1 MNGRAG
7 VRLRLVALLT
17 AVGVANVAYTV
28 LIPFVP
34 TLNSLFQM
42 SAVLIGVAFAGFA
55 AAKALSQPLGGW
67 LVDRIG
73 GRTIAIAGLAV
84 TALATAALALA
95 TTSAQVV
102 ACRFVW
108 GLGEGLAMPALYRLT
123 AQLGNESG
131 HGSDRT
137 LGWFGTA
144 AVAGMTVGPGLIAL
158 LSGVIDFR
166 SAFAGG
172 ALLTVLATALVALA
186 FRRGERPKVSPVS
199 GGPPATA
206 ERSPAGGGPPAT
218 AEGAERLSRLP
229 LIPLVLVLGVLDLA
243 NNAVYAALE
252 PLFPLHG
259 TGPLGAGEQA
269 VSVSFF
275 LGLAV
280 FAVFSW
286 VGGRIVRLSRGF
298 PLAAAVFAVQ
308 AAALALAW
316 VTGSYGVFTAAFIAL
331 MAVQPLVYVNMRA
344 VIGRLGEGRQG
355 WAFGW
360 FGMVS
365 DLGWVA
371 GPIAATAAYQ
381 VLGGGSFA
389 LLAVV
394 ALAASA
400 LGAAAFPWL
409 RAPFRQDSSGTPPV
423 QETASA

>member
-1 MNGRAG
+1 MSGRAG
-7 VRLRLVALLT
+7 VRLRLVALLG

-34 TLNSLFQM
+34 TLNTVFQM

-55 AAKALSQPLGGW
+55 ATKALCQPLGGW

-84 TALATAALALA
+84 TAAATGALAMA
-95 TTSAQVV
+95 TTSGQVV
-102 ACRFVW
+102 VCRFVW
-108 GLGEGLAMPALYRLT
+108 GIGEGLAMPALYRLT
-123 AQLGNESG
+123 AQLGTESG

-144 AVAGMTVGPGLIAL
+144 AVAGMTVGPGLIAA

-172 ALLTVLATALVALA
+172 AVLTVLATVLVALA
-186 FRRGERPKVSPVS
+186 FRRTGRPAQRQPS
-199 GGPPATA
+199 GDAPRAP
-206 ERSPAGGGPPAT
+206 
-218 AEGAERLSRLP
+218 AERLSRLP
-229 LIPLVLVLGVLDLA
+229 LIPLVVVLGLLDLA

-259 TGPLGAGEQA
+259 TGPLGAGERA
-269 VSVSFF
+269 VSLSFF
-275 LGLAV
+275 AGLAV
-280 FAVFSW
+280 FAAFSW
-286 VGGRIVRLSRGF
+286 VGGRVMHLSRRF

-308 AAALALAW
+308 AAALAVAW
-316 VTGSYGVFTAAFIAL
+316 LTGAYGVFTAAFIGL

-360 FGMVS
+360 FGLIS

-371 GPIAATAAYQ
+371 GPLVATAAYQ
-381 VLGGGSFA
+381 VFGGGSFA

-409 RAPFRQDSSGTPPV
+409 RAPFLQDSGPPPV
-423 QETASA
+423 RESTSA

>member
-34 TLNSLFQM
+34 TLNTLFQM

-84 TALATAALALA
+84 TALATAALAVA

-144 AVAGMTVGPGLIAL
+144 AVAGMTVGPGLIAA

-172 ALLTVLATALVALA
+172 ALLTVLATVLVALA
-186 FRRGERPKVSPVS
+186 FRRGGRPEGSSAS
-199 GGPPATA
+199 GGTPA
-206 ERSPAGGGPPAT
+206 P

-286 VGGRIVRLSRGF
+286 VGGRIVRLSGGF

-316 VTGSYGVFTAAFIAL
+316 VTGSYGVFTAAFIGL

-360 FGMVS
+360 FGLVS

-394 ALAASA
+394 AVAASA
-400 LGAAAFPWL
+400 LSAAAFPWL
-409 RAPFRQDSSGTPPV
+409 RAPFRQDSGTPPV
-423 QETASA
+423 QQATSA

>member
-1 MNGRAG
+1 MSVRAG
-7 VRLRLVALLT
+7 VRLRLVALLG

-34 TLNSLFQM
+34 TLSSVFQM

-55 AAKALSQPLGGW
+55 ATKALSQPVGGW

-84 TALATAALALA
+84 TAVATAALAVA
-95 TTSAQVV
+95 TTGAQVV

-108 GLGEGLAMPALYRLT
+108 GIGEGLAMPALYRLT
-123 AQLGNESG
+123 AQLGKESG

-144 AVAGMTVGPGLIAL
+144 AVAGMTVGPGLIAV

-172 ALLTVLATALVALA
+172 AVLTVVATVLVALA
-186 FRRGERPKVSPVS
+186 FRRGGPGE
-199 GGPPATA
+199 GG
-206 ERSPAGGGPPAT
+206 PAGGGPPAP

-229 LIPLVLVLGVLDLA
+229 LIPLVVVLGVLDLA

-259 TGPLGAGEQA
+259 TGLLGAGERA
-269 VSVSFF
+269 VSLSFF
-275 LGLAV
+275 LGLVV

-286 VGGRIVRLSRGF
+286 VGGRVMHLSRGF
-298 PLAAAVFAVQ
+298 PLAAVVFAVQ

-360 FGMVS
+360 FGLVS

-371 GPIAATAAYQ
+371 GPLVATVAYEMF
-381 VLGGGSFA
+381 GAGSFA
-389 LLAVV
+389 LFAVV
-394 ALAASA
+394 ALVASA
-400 LGAAAFPWL
+400 VGAAAFPWL
-409 RAPFRQDSSGTPPV
+409 RAPFRQDPGRPV
-423 QETASA
+423 REATSA

>member
-1 MNGRAG
+1 MSGRAG
-7 VRLRLVALLT
+7 VRLRLVALLG

-34 TLNSLFQM
+34 TLNSVFQM

-55 AAKALSQPLGGW
+55 ATKALSQPLGGW

-73 GRTIAIAGLAV
+73 GRTIAIVGLAI
-84 TALATAALALA
+84 TALATAALAVA

-108 GLGEGLAMPALYRLT
+108 GIGEGLAMPALYRLT

-144 AVAGMTVGPGLIAL
+144 AVAGMTVGPGLIAA

-172 ALLTVLATALVALA
+172 AVLTVLATVLVALA
-186 FRRGERPKVSPVS
+186 FRRTGRPD
-199 GGPPATA
+199 
-206 ERSPAGGGPPAT
+206 RSPAGGPAAPA
-218 AEGAERLSRLP
+218 AEGAERLARLP

-259 TGPLGAGEQA
+259 TGPLGAGERA
-269 VSVSFF
+269 VSLSFF

-280 FAVFSW
+280 FAALSW
-286 VGGRIVRLSRGF
+286 VGGRVVHLSRGF

-316 VTGSYGVFTAAFIAL
+316 VTGSYGVFTAAFVAL

-360 FGMVS
+360 FGLVS

-371 GPIAATAAYQ
+371 GPLLATAAYQ
-381 VLGGGSFA
+381 VLGAGSFG

-409 RAPFRQDSSGTPPV
+409 RAPFRQDSGTPPV
-423 QETASA
+423 QEPTSA